1 MECFLVFYAN
11 DTGTQLGARHQNVPF
26 KSNVFVILAVP
37 AFPVEFSLYRGAAKD
52 GGILEYVFEGVYL
65 RLLGEK
71 DLSAIAN
78 IVLRHWRR
86 HPERNAGSEW
96 PGCAKVIRVACNQG
110 VENSHANPNRLNQ
123 RYQTTLVR
131 LPFKG
136 GPQDSRRQPEQRT
149 QGHS

>member
-37 AFPVEFSLYRGAAKD
+37 AFPVEFSWYRGAAKD
-52 GGILEYVFEGVYL
+52 DGILEYVFEGVYL

-96 PGCAKVIRVACNQG
+96 RGCAK
-110 VENSHANPNRLNQ
+110 
-123 RYQTTLVR
+123 
-131 LPFKG
+131 K
-136 GPQDSRRQPEQRT
+136 
-149 QGHS
+149 